1 MDYPKNGITSL
12 LNTLQFKCIWKVL
25 CSPSGSFIWTKN
37 IK

>member
-25 CSPSGSFIWTKN
+25 CSPFIWTKN